1 MNKRPGQSVL
11 EDVYL
16 YNLETG
22 CLGLFIFAV
31 VYKKSVRKMCIK
43 CEQIY

>member
-1 MNKRPGQSVL
+1 MNKRLGQSVL

-22 CLGLFIFAV
+22 CLSLFIFVVACKKN
-31 VYKKSVRKMCIK
+31 VYKM
-43 CEQIY
+43 

>member
-1 MNKRPGQSVL
+1 MNKRLGQSVL

-22 CLGLFIFAV
+22 CPGLLHVIN
-31 VYKKSVRKMCIK
+31 YIYTRITIK
-43 CEQIY
+43 CQ

>member
-22 CLGLFIFAV
+22 CLGLFIFVVACKKN
-31 VYKKSVRKMCIK
+31 VYKM
-43 CEQIY
+43 

>member
-22 CLGLFIFAV
+22 CPGLLV
-31 VYKKSVRKMCIK
+31 CNKLYLYEKMCIK

>member
-16 YNLETG
+16 YNPKLAV
-22 CLGLFIFAV
+22 LVFLFLLLH
-31 VYKKSVRKMCIK
+31 VRKMCIK
-43 CEQIY
+43 CEQIH